1 MKTIT
6 ASAVVALMTAS
17 LGLVAV
23 APAMAQQAPAQTQ
36 SVQKGNG
43 PDRGFRHDRG
53 DQSGPGRRGGG
64 GELGGILQFG
74 RSAEA
79 IEVALVRL
87 SHQIDLTP
95 EQVPL
100 FDALKTASLDAQADF
115 AAAVEA
121 VLPKPAADAA
131 ATAERPS
138 FTDRLNMRIA
148 VEGAHVAALTAV
160 QPALTA
166 FFDSLTPEQQ
176 AQLTPQRGE
185 RPGMA
190 SQHGKG
196 GMRHGAP
203 QGQLPAPV
211 APAAPGTAPVQG

>member
-6 ASAVVALMTAS
+6 AGAVVALMTAS

-23 APAMAQQAPAQTQ
+23 APAMAQQAPAQNQ
-36 SVQKGNG
+36 SVQKGHG

-87 SHQIDLTP
+87 SHQIEMTP
-95 EQVPL
+95 EQTAL
-100 FDALKTASLDAQADF
+100 FDAIKTASLDAQSDF
-115 AAAVEA
+115 ATAVEA
-121 VLPKPAADAA
+121 VLPKPAEAG

-138 FTDRLNMRIA
+138 FTERLDMRIA

-185 RPGMA
+185 RGGMA
-190 SQHGKG
+190 GQHGKG

-211 APAAPGTAPVQG
+211 APPAPGTAPVQG